1 MTNSTV
7 NDSQKKL
14 GSSIESPSLKSTSK
28 IPLAIHAA
36 HLSKIFNS
44 GQQTIALDDVSLS
57 IEERSFVAI
66 VGASGS
72 GKSTLL
78 HLLAG
83 LDRPTKVNGQ
93 ILEVGGKSLLGRSES
108 WLASFR
114 AHNVG
119 FVLQFFGLLPTL
131 NVLEN
136 VMIAS
141 YFGGSKRG
149 KRRKISEKVL
159 GLVGLDN
166 RMHHFTNQLSGGQK
180 QRVAIARALVNNPS
194 ILFADEPTGNLDT
207 KSGKEIFELL
217 RKLNSENGQSIVM
230 ATHDTTIFNYS
241 SRIIEISDGKII
253 NDKFTGNID
262 Y

>member
-1 MTNSTV
+1 MSKSTV
-7 NDSQKKL
+7 NESQKKL
-14 GSSIESPSLKSTSK
+14 GSLESSQT
-28 IPLAIHAA
+28 PLAIHAA

-44 GQQTIALDDVSLS
+44 GQQVIALDDVSLS
-57 IEERSFVAI
+57 IEEGSFVAI

-93 ILEVGGKSLLGRSES
+93 ILEVGGRSLLGRSES

-114 AHNVG
+114 AHNIG

-131 NVLEN
+131 NTLEN
-136 VMIAS
+136 VMMAS
-141 YFGGSKRG
+141 YFGGSKRI
-149 KRRKISEKVL
+149 KRRKISEEVL
-159 GLVGLDN
+159 KLVGLAD
-166 RMHHFTNQLSGGQK
+166 RMRHFPNQLSGGQK

-217 RKLNSENGQSIVM
+217 RKLNSENGLTVVM
-230 ATHDTTIFNYS
+230 ASHDTTIFDYS
-241 SRIIEISDGKII
+241 SRLIEISDGRII
-253 NDKFTGNID
+253 SDKTTGNMD